1 MRGGNP
7 KNINIQKVSNS
18 DNGKNNMFEQ
28 YILITSLDA
37 NYVNIVEPSQV

>member
-18 DNGKNNMFEQ
+18 DNGKNMFEQ
-28 YILITSLDA
+28 YILVTSLDA